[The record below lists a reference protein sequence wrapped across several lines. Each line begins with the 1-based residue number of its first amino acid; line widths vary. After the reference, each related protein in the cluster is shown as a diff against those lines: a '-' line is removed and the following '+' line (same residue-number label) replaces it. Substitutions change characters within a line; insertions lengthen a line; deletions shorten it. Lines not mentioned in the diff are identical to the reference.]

1 MTNAEAADGAAT
13 ETSVAVSGHHD
24 WPRLVDELNRFLRL
38 RTTPIGMKLFTT
50 KAEMESVE
58 KIRRPSN
65 IHTTDQIVG
74 QASRNGWTVGIT
86 MDDLVGAQC
95 GTVIGLH
102 PRDDEWLS
110 GERMS
115 GVWYG
120 TAEDASAH
128 QHSMDVVAF
137 GEFEAMAV
145 SPLISAR
152 LDPPDIC
159 LIYATPAQMILFI
172 NGLQWT
178 GYQKLE
184 WGCVGE
190 SSCAD
195 SWGRAL
201 KTGEPSLSI
210 PCFAERRYGGV
221 MEDELLMAIP
231 PIYLTGVIDGL
242 AALVAER
249 PALSDRSVRR
259 QRRRPRWNGRVVPM
273 RWSIEGSRYR
283 RPFLDQSCSFRKR
296 SKSAASSSPER
307 ISRLDPSS
315 ASPPGCVLSPAS

>member
-1 MTNAEAADGAAT
+1 MSEDTIAT
-13 ETSVAVSGHHD
+13 DQTILD
-24 WPRLVDELNRFLRL
+24 WQQTVDDLNRYLRL
-38 RTTPIGMKLFTT
+38 RTTPIGMKMFGTV
-50 KAEMESVE
+50 AEMEAVPR
-58 KIRRPSN
+58 IRRPKD

-74 QASRNGWTVGIT
+74 QASRNGWTVGVT

-102 PRDDEWLS
+102 PRNEEWLS
-110 GERMS
+110 GDRMH

-120 TAEDASAH
+120 TAEDAAAH
-128 QHSMDVVAF
+128 QAAMDVLPY
-137 GEFEAMAV
+137 GQYEAMAV
-145 SPLISAR
+145 SPLVSGR

-159 LIYATPAQMILFI
+159 LIYATPAQMIIFI

-178 GYQKLE
+178 GYKKLE

-221 MEDELLMAIP
+221 MEDELLMALPPGYLPKVIAGLEALSKNGLRYPIP
-231 PIYLTGVIDGL
+231 PYGVNND
-242 AALVAER
+242 
-249 PALSDRSVRR
+249 VRA
-259 QRRRPRWNGRVVPM
+259 GMGV
-273 RWSIEGSRYR
+273 SY
-283 RPFLDQSCSFRKR
+283 
-296 SKSAASSSPER
+296 
-307 ISRLDPSS
+307 
-315 ASPPGCVLSPAS
+315 